1 MAVTVN
7 VNMPAATPT
16 SPVLLDE
23 PKSTGVAYILWALG
37 GGFGLHRFYLGRPHA
52 ITMIVLLVLSVVT
65 SIVGIGLLGLG
76 ALGIWLLMDAV
87 AIPKWVSA
95 SRALALAPIVSAS
108 TVSAPALP
116 AAAAPAPTGDL
127 QLILLRAAMEKNGV
141 LTVTEGVM
149 ASGKSF
155 KEVEKC
161 LSGMVDSGYVDVD
174 NAPGTG
180 VVTYVFAE
188 LRQ

>member
-1 MAVTVN
+1 
-7 VNMPAATPT
+7 
-16 SPVLLDE
+16 
-23 PKSTGVAYILWALG
+23 
-37 GGFGLHRFYLGRPHA
+37 
-52 ITMIVLLVLSVVT
+52 
-65 SIVGIGLLGLG
+65 
-76 ALGIWLLMDAV
+76 
-87 AIPKWVSA
+87 
-95 SRALALAPIVSAS
+95 
-108 TVSAPALP
+108 
-116 AAAAPAPTGDL
+116 
-127 QLILLRAAMEKNGV
+127 
-141 LTVTEGVM
+141 M

>member
-1 MAVTVN
+1 
-7 VNMPAATPT
+7 MPAATPT

-76 ALGIWLLMDAV
+76 ALGVWLLMDAV
-87 AIPKWVSA
+87 AIPKWVSD
-95 SRALALAPIVSAS
+95 SRAPALAPIVSAS
-108 TVSAPALP
+108 TSSAPALP
-116 AAAAPAPTGDL
+116 AAAAPTDDL
-127 QLILLRAAMEKNGV
+127 QLMLLRAAVEKGGV

-180 VVTYVFAE
+180 VVTYIFAE